1 METYKTNVSWLF
13 EEIINVFRG
22 AKIDFDLFKIFGL
35 IMLSPAI
42 IMIGIAIILLLILSF
57 PVTVIGELL
66 GKY

>member
-1 METYKTNVSWLF
+1 METYKTNVLWLF
-13 EEIINVFRG
+13 EEIINAIRG

-35 IMLSPAI
+35 IMLSPSI

-57 PVTVIGELL
+57 PVAVIGELL

>member
-1 METYKTNVSWLF
+1 METYKTNVLWLF
-13 EEIINVFRG
+13 EEIINAFRV

-35 IMLSPAI
+35 IMLSPSI

-57 PVTVIGELL
+57 PVAVIGELL